1 MPLYLIL
8 GHQSLFK
15 EGHNYAP
22 VSDIGLLK
30 FDVQLFIFGFFQFN
44 PYPKTPH
51 PKLPTRHLDT
61 EVCPAFP
68 IFCSF
73 IKYIATLLLGAIVL
87 IGMKYEL

>member
-61 EVCPAFP
+61 EGCPAFP

-73 IKYIATLLLGAIVL
+73 VKYIANN
-87 IGMKYEL
+87 